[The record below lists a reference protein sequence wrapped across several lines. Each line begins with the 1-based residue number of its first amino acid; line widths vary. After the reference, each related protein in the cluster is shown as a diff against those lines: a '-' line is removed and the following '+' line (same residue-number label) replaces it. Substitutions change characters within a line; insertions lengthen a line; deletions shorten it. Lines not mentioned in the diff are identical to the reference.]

1 MAPRITFGDR
11 PLVILTAQ
19 NHHYD
24 NANTPA
30 SVHRKHLASER
41 DDARTQASFLG
52 MQGGIEGVQRFPDR
66 GIATRS
72 GFGGFMKTL
81 TGCVVVGLAVS
92 GITSAHA
99 ANAGKTLVTIAYTDT
114 IAPAE
119 KQAYLAGIKAYI
131 QCLREHRVEF
141 NEYAVDHVT
150 GRNTYK
156 ISYYRQPMT
165 WAQRDELGGESG
177 PCKATFNTQVDPH
190 LRSESGAVMVEEAEM
205 SHLPA
210 GGESLA
216 PPQFLHI
223 FNYTLK
229 SGPAANTA
237 FSDAVKKIAAA
248 AAKTRWPYYWDAVAI
263 EGGGEGAPDY
273 QLAIGGGN
281 WADVGTE
288 PSPALWKM
296 VANAYGQAEADAIRK
311 SLDGSIARLSD
322 HFDKYNAQLSYIA
335 GR

>member
-1 MAPRITFGDR
+1 MKTLRGDSMQFEGDLARIALEGAR
-11 PLVILTAQ
+11 I
-19 NHHYD
+19 
-24 NANTPA
+24 PA
-30 SVHRKHLASER
+30 TVVSACM
-41 DDARTQASFLG
+41 G
-52 MQGGIEGVQRFPDR
+52 MPGGIEGVQRFPER

-72 GFGGFMKTL
+72 GFMKTL

-92 GITSAHA
+92 GLASAHA

-119 KQAYLAGIKAYI
+119 KQAYMAGIKAYI
-131 QCLREHRVEF
+131 RCLREHGVTF

-150 GRNTYK
+150 GRDTYK

-165 WAQRDELGGESG
+165 WAQRDELGSESG
-177 PCKATFNTQVDPH
+177 PCKAIFNTQVDPH
-190 LRSESGAVMVEEAEM
+190 LKSESGAVMVEEPEM

-210 GGESLA
+210 GGENPA

-248 AAKTRWPYYWDAVAI
+248 AAKTKWPYYWDAVAI

-296 VANAYGQAEADAIRK
+296 VANAYGQAEADTIRK
-311 SLDGSIARLSD
+311 SLDDSIAKLSD
-322 HFDKYNAQLSYIA
+322 HFDKYNVQLSYIA